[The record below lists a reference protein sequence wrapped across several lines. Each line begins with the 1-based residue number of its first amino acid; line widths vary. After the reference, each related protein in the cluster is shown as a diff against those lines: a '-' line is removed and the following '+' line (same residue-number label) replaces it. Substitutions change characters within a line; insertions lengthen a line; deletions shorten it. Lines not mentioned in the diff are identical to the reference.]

1 MNKQI
6 MCDSCIELTAIP
18 VSQERFKEYERG
30 YLTID
35 ALNLS
40 DELKELV
47 ISGICGVCWEKYDNI
62 EVYENE
68 SDFNFNDDG
77 VI

>member
-1 MNKQI
+1 MYKQI
-6 MCDSCIELTAIP
+6 MCDGCAKLVPTIVE
-18 VSQERFKEYERG
+18 VSVFKDYERG
-30 YLTID
+30 YLSLD
-35 ALNLS
+35 SLKLS

-47 ISGICGVCWEKYDNI
+47 ISGICDVCWEKDDNI
-62 EVYENE
+62 EVCENE